1 MNFSIFGAGAW
12 GTAMAL
18 HLARKDHGVTLVPRR
33 LEHAKELSAEGENT
47 AYLPGFRLGKGIRIS
62 WKIRKALADTE
73 VVLLACPSKGLR
85 SLCERLAQD
94 VGRTRGI
101 RAVLSLCKGLERD
114 SNLLPAEVISEA
126 LPNLSVGSLV
136 GPTFAGEIA
145 AGKPAAIVFGTGDK
159 SDAALEIQHAMSS
172 ERLRVYRSYDLRGV
186 ELGACLKNVYAIA
199 AGMCDGLLLGD
210 NARAALL
217 TRALAEMVRLGTSL
231 GGKVE
236 TFYGL
241 SGFGDLVAT
250 CSGKWSRNRKFGQ
263 LIAEGH
269 SIGSLIEERRM
280 TVEGFRTTDCFH
292 RVCQEHQIE
301 APILAEIKAVLCDQ
315 KAPHLVIGSL
325 MSRDLK
331 VEQ

>member
-1 MNFSIFGAGAW
+1 MNFCIFGAGAW

-18 HLARKDHGVTLVPRR
+18 HLAREDHEVTLVPRR
-33 LEHAKELSAEGENT
+33 LEHAQELSSKGENT
-47 AYLPGFRLGKGIRIS
+47 AYLPGFRLGKGIRIT
-62 WKIRKALADTE
+62 WKIRQPLADAE

-85 SLCERLAQD
+85 SLCGRLAQE
-94 VGRTRGI
+94 VGKAGGI
-101 RAVLSLCKGLERD
+101 RAVLGLCKGLETG

-126 LPNLSVGSLV
+126 LPDLSVGSLS
-136 GPTFAGEIA
+136 GPTFACEVA
-145 AGKPAAIVFGTGDK
+145 AGKPAAIVFGTGDE
-159 SDAALEIQHAMSS
+159 SDSVLEIQHAISS
-172 ERLRVYRSYDLRGV
+172 ESLRVYRSYDLPGV

-199 AGMCDGLLLGD
+199 AGMCDGLRLGD
-210 NARAALL
+210 NAKAALL
-217 TRALAEMVRLGTSL
+217 TRSLAEMVRLGTSL

-250 CSGKWSRNRKFGQ
+250 CSGERSRNRQFGQ

-269 SIGSLIEERRM
+269 SIGSLVEERRM
-280 TVEGFRTTDCFH
+280 TVEGFRTSDCFYRICRDH
-292 RVCQEHQIE
+292 RIE
-301 APILAEIKAVLCDQ
+301 APILAEIKAVLYDK
-315 KAPHLVIGSL
+315 KAPHLVINSL